1 MTESEVFE
9 SVTGSG
15 SSDFA
20 LLVKILN
27 THDHGV

>member
-1 MTESEVFE
+1 MTESEIFE

-20 LLVKILN
+20 NLVDILN
-27 THDHGV
+27 RHGK